1 MNIKVHYRLMGAGR
15 EQLTPPPGCY
25 GVDRSSFADNGIP
38 TTVQCMALL
47 GAVALGY
54 TLSVWTK
61 TDSEEGRKAAD
72 AELTAKVRKA
82 AVLLDRDL
90 PTVKLTRA

>member
-1 MNIKVHYRLMGAGR
+1 MNIKVHYRVMNAGR
-15 EQLTPPPGCY
+15 DQLTPPVGCY
-25 GVDRSSFADNGIP
+25 GVDRSSFADTGIP

-61 TDSEEGRKAAD
+61 TDDEAGRKAAD

-82 AVLLDRDL
+82 AILLDRDL
-90 PTVKLTRA
+90 PAVKLTKA